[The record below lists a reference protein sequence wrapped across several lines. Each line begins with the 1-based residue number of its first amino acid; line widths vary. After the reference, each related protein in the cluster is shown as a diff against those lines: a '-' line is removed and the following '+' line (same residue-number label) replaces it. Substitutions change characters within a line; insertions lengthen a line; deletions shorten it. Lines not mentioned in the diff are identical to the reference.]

1 MKTKLTLSLFDMH
14 IYVSANYRIINMNP
28 LKKGLVFALM
38 TGAAAG
44 NMICE
49 GRELPSDFNNN
60 GLMRPEIVSDKQGD
74 DTADD
79 TRWWQRFGDEIL
91 DSLVTIATERNYNLS
106 MALRQVAI
114 ARQGVTS
121 AKSGYYPQFDVS
133 AGWTRTRES
142 GAIAD
147 RHGAANV
154 ASYWNGG
161 ATMSWEVD
169 LFGKV
174 TAAVKQSKTQVRLS
188 RAESAAAAISL
199 QAEVATAYV
208 NLRMYQAEME
218 VAETHA
224 ENQLKVV
231 KITEARHKAGL
242 ASMLDVAQA
251 KTVYHSTV
259 ASIPLLETSIR
270 RTINSLGVLL
280 AENPN
285 DLYTKL
291 EQPGKRLDYNQ
302 IVVSSISLDLINRRP
317 DVVAARENV
326 ALAADAVGIAK
337 KDYLPSFT
345 INGSIGTSAHNASDI
360 FARNSITYSVA
371 PTLSWTLFDGFARK
385 SANAEAKLRLE
396 SEVDSYNLTVINA
409 VTEAD
414 NALVAYRNDL
424 EYMESLHEVVE
435 QSNQTLDLSVDLYK
449 RGLSAFSN
457 VVDAQLNVLEYQNS
471 LIVAKGD
478 ALVSLINLYKAV
490 GGGWINDI
498 E

>member
-1 MKTKLTLSLFDMH
+1 
-14 IYVSANYRIINMNP
+14 
-28 LKKGLVFALM
+28 
-38 TGAAAG
+38 
-44 NMICE
+44 
-49 GRELPSDFNNN
+49 
-60 GLMRPEIVSDKQGD
+60 
-74 DTADD
+74 
-79 TRWWQRFGDEIL
+79 
-91 DSLVTIATERNYNLS
+91 
-106 MALRQVAI
+106 
-114 ARQGVTS
+114 RQGVVS
-121 AKSGYYPQFDVS
+121 AKSGYYPQVDIS
-133 AGWTRTRES
+133 AGWNRTRGS
-142 GAIAD
+142 GAIAGH
-147 RHGAANV
+147 HGAANV

-174 TAAVKQSKTQVRLS
+174 TAAVKQSKTQMRLS
-188 RAESAAAAISL
+188 RAEYAAAVVSL

-208 NLRMYQAEME
+208 NLRMYQAEMT
-218 VAETHA
+218 VAENHA

-251 KTVYHSTV
+251 KTVYYSTI

-270 RTINSLGVLL
+270 RTINSLAVLL

-285 DLYTKL
+285 DLYAKL
-291 EQPGKRLDYNQ
+291 DMTGKHQHLDHTQ
-302 IVVSSISLDLINRRP
+302 IVVRAISLDLIHRRP

-345 INGSIGTSAHNASDI
+345 VNGAIGTSAHNASDL
-360 FARNSITYSVA
+360 FARNSITYTVA
-371 PTLSWTLFDGFARK
+371 PTLSWTLFDGLARK
-385 SANAEAKLRLE
+385 SATAEAKLKLE
-396 SEVDSYNLTVINA
+396 SEIDSYNQVVLNA

-414 NALVAYRNDL
+414 NALVSYRNDL
-424 EYMESLHEVVE
+424 EYMQSLREVVDN
-435 QSNQTLDLSVDLYK
+435 SNQTLELSVDLYK
-449 RGLSAFSN
+449 KGLTAFNN
-457 VVDAQLNVLEYQNS
+457 VVDALLNVLEYQNS

-490 GGGWINDI
+490 GGGWVNDI